1 MASECPNQAETCN
14 GVLPCYFER
23 VYRLYASLA
32 NGPFGYDC
40 FDTRCVVGFGDYC
53 LEVDVRTFLEHDSD
67 KFAVSFPGREM
78 HGEFHLHLEQ

>member
-1 MASECPNQAETCN
+1 MGRLGMVVST
-14 GVLPCYFER
+14 R
-23 VYRLYASLA
+23 VVWS
-32 NGPFGYDC
+32 GS
-40 FDTRCVVGFGDYC
+40 VIIV